1 MLQDYYQQ
9 ALLSDGLQ
17 RIDEWTFIIQD
28 WDETLGILEVGL
40 FFLTR
45 HKLSVIMFSQ
55 PGFIMCGLCQQARL
69 VSRLCA
75 IALTD
80 VIGVASISASS
91 RSMPII
97 FSSSDPFHWLP
108 THPLFLLPIPQP
120 SVPSFFRSV
129 VHVVLAFKV
138 ESGPLSRCPGMDD
151 GAVGLVQAGGNV
163 TMWSLQLTTHC
174 VLASQ
179 TTRGH
184 LVLTLPPKLPT
195 SNQKNHLPYP
205 SSNLQSHTFQ
215 YLPLVGVVCPP
226 MYWTIL
232 LHHNMFLCHHSSPL
246 TLSHV
251 VVAGL

>member
-1 MLQDYYQQ
+1 MGVRPSSLSAAPVAGDWDDCVGSPRAEEDMLQDYYQQ

-28 WDETLGILEVGL
+28 WDETLGILEVSL

-69 VSRLCA
+69 VSCLCA

-138 ESGPLSRCPGMDD
+138 ESGPLSRCP
-151 GAVGLVQAGGNV
+151 VSRPGLLFAPN
-163 TMWSLQLTTHC
+163 
-174 VLASQ
+174 SQ
-179 TTRGH
+179 
-184 LVLTLPPKLPT
+184 
-195 SNQKNHLPYP
+195 SY
-205 SSNLQSHTFQ
+205 
-215 YLPLVGVVCPP
+215 
-226 MYWTIL
+226 
-232 LHHNMFLCHHSSPL
+232 
-246 TLSHV
+246 
-251 VVAGL
+251 